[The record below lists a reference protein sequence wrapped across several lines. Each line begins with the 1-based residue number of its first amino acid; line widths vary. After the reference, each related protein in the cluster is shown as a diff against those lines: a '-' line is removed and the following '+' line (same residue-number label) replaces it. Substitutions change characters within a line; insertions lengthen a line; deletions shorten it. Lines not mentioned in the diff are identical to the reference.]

1 MHVGRADLVLEDV
14 PAPEPVGD
22 QVVVKVAGA
31 GVCHSDLY
39 VLDGAF
45 PVELEHLPVTMGHE
59 IAGWIEGAGP
69 NAKDVRLGEAVAVMV
84 GWGCG
89 TCRWCVRGHEQICP
103 EGDEAGSTKDGGFAE
118 FVLVPHRRHL
128 VSLGSLDPV
137 SAAPLGDAAL
147 SSYAAVK
154 RVAPVPPRRQ
164 RARRHRRRRPRPVRG
179 SVRPAAHRGDR
190 RRRRLAA
197 RSTRH
202 RRDAGRSLRCRG
214 RCRVAGARTQRVG
227 PEEVGAVIDFV
238 GTDDSLELAC
248 SIVGR
253 RGIVALLGLAGGS
266 TTFGFDRLAPEAVL
280 TTVHAGTIA
289 DLQEVVALARLGR
302 LESRVTAYPLEAIN
316 QALADL
322 RNGVVEGRCSRGTTA
337 IMNCRLTSPAT
348 GADAHK
354 LCQRCPKFADTLPVA
369 VTPARRYRDRTGGW
383 PVSDRDSRGRR
394 ASTGSAGS
402 IRSRGSRT
410 GRIAG

>member
-1 MHVGRADLVLEDV
+1 MHVSRADLVLEDV

-89 TCRWCVRGHEQICP
+89 TSRWCVRGHEQICP

-137 SAAPLGDAAL
+137 SAAPARRRCTQLLRRCEEHSA
-147 SSYAAVK
+147 
-154 RVAPVPPRRQ
+154 VPPRRRH

-179 SVRPAAHRGDR
+179 YVRPAAHRGDR
-190 RRRRLAA
+190 RRRRPAA

-202 RRDAGRSLRCRG
+202 RRDAGALTTA
-214 RCRVAGARTQRVG
+214 VEAGA
-227 PEEVGAVIDFV
+227 A
-238 GTDDSLELAC
+238 LA
-248 SIVGR
+248 GR
-253 RGIVALLGLAGGS
+253 R
-266 TTFGFDRLAPEAVL
+266 
-280 TTVHAGTIA
+280 
-289 DLQEVVALARLGR
+289 
-302 LESRVTAYPLEAIN
+302 
-316 QALADL
+316 
-322 RNGVVEGRCSRGTTA
+322 
-337 IMNCRLTSPAT
+337 
-348 GADAHK
+348 
-354 LCQRCPKFADTLPVA
+354 
-369 VTPARRYRDRTGGW
+369 
-383 PVSDRDSRGRR
+383 
-394 ASTGSAGS
+394 
-402 IRSRGSRT
+402 
-410 GRIAG
+410 

>member
-154 RVAPVPPRRQ
+154 RVAPYLRGGSALVVIGVGGLGQ
-164 RARRHRRRRPRPVRG
+164 FGVQFARLLTGATVVAVDSRLDRLG
-179 SVRPAAHRGDR
+179 IAETLGAHY
-190 RRRRLAA
+190 A
-197 RSTRH
+197 
-202 RRDAGRSLRCRG
+202 
-214 RCRVAGARTQRVG
+214 VEAGA
-227 PEEVGAVIDFV
+227 A
-238 GTDDSLELAC
+238 
-248 SIVGR
+248 
-253 RGIVALLGLAGGS
+253 LAGALN
-266 TTFGFDRLAPEAVL
+266 T
-280 TTVHAGTIA
+280 AG
-289 DLQEVVALARLGR
+289 
-302 LESRVTAYPLEAIN
+302 
-316 QALADL
+316 
-322 RNGVVEGRCSRGTTA
+322 
-337 IMNCRLTSPAT
+337 
-348 GADAHK
+348 
-354 LCQRCPKFADTLPVA
+354 
-369 VTPARRYRDRTGGW
+369 
-383 PVSDRDSRGRR
+383 
-394 ASTGSAGS
+394 
-402 IRSRGSRT
+402 RSRGSR
-410 GRIAG
+410 GRNRFRRHG

>member
-1 MHVGRADLVLEDV
+1 MRAARMHVGRADLVLEDV

-154 RVAPVPPRRQ
+154 RVAPYLRGGSPALVVIGVGGLGQ
-164 RARRHRRRRPRPVRG
+164 FGVQFARLLTGATVVAVDSRLDRLG
-179 SVRPAAHRGDR
+179 IAETLGAHY
-190 RRRRLAA
+190 A
-197 RSTRH
+197 
-202 RRDAGRSLRCRG
+202 
-214 RCRVAGARTQRVG
+214 VEAGAALAGALTQRVG

-302 LESRVTAYPLEAIN
+302 LESWVTAYPLEAIN

-322 RNGVVEGRCSRGTTA
+322 RNGVVEGR
-337 IMNCRLTSPAT
+337 
-348 GADAHK
+348 
-354 LCQRCPKFADTLPVA
+354 A
-369 VTPARRYRDRTGGW
+369 VVVPQ
-383 PVSDRDSRGRR
+383 PS
-394 ASTGSAGS
+394 
-402 IRSRGSRT
+402 
-410 GRIAG
+410 